1 MSDKETDDYYE
12 HQLVMFE
19 SPGWKYFTDQVRD
32 MRAATDTLK
41 GVTLEKLVF
50 NQGELSIMD
59 WILNWPSAVRMA
71 YQTKDA
77 KPEAEPEVDPEG

>member
-19 SPGWKYFTDQVRD
+19 SQGWKYFTDQVRD
-32 MRAATDTLK
+32 MKAATDTLK
-41 GVTLEKLVF
+41 AATPENLGF
-50 NQGELSIMD
+50 RRGELSIME
-59 WILNWPSAVRMA
+59 WILAWPNALRMA

-77 KPEAEPEVDPEG
+77 KPEAEVDPED

>member
-1 MSDKETDDYYE
+1 
-12 HQLVMFE
+12 
-19 SPGWKYFTDQVRD
+19 
-32 MRAATDTLK
+32 LK

-77 KPEAEPEVDPEG
+77 KPEAEPEG